1 MLLRRVTRRYE
12 PTSAPLTVVL
22 CGCVLLCSAMAA
34 LIPDDLHTQF
44 AELKGIRPSS
54 NDGRNIVAPFLEL
67 FSTFLSHLDE
77 KFEAHK
83 RDMAAACQG
92 KDNKIDELEALVVAQ
107 RKVITNLEEKLED
120 QCQYSRRESLVFSG
134 QNVPAHQLNEDCIEI
149 ACNLVSSK
157 IDQDLHLTPKDISIA
172 HRLGKKPTSGTDR
185 RSIVVRF
192 CRRKMKYDV
201 LDKAKRTKPQGMFV
215 SESLTPNKQK
225 IVSVIRN
232 AKFKHPD
239 VISGYST
246 SDGTIFM
253 WVKPP
258 NPNAPGAKNS
268 RMTIDSMEKMDKF
281 CMDNFQQPASHYDR
295 PRSA

>member
-1 MLLRRVTRRYE
+1 MST
-12 PTSAPLTVVL
+12 
-22 CGCVLLCSAMAA
+22 
-34 LIPDDLHTQF
+34 LISDDLQAQF
-44 AELKGIRPSS
+44 TELKGLKPSS

-83 RDMAAACQG
+83 RDMAAACQD
-92 KDNKIDELEALVVAQ
+92 KDSKIEELEAVVVAQ
-107 RKVITNLEEKLED
+107 RKVITNFQDKLED

-134 QNVPAHQLNEDCIEI
+134 QNIPAHEVNEDCIGI

-157 IDQDLHLTPKDISIA
+157 IDPELNLTPKDISIA
-172 HRLGKKPTSGTDR
+172 HRLGKKPASGIDH
-185 RSIVVRF
+185 RSIIVRF
-192 CRRKMKYDV
+192 CRRKLKYDI
-201 LDKAKRTKPQGMFV
+201 LNKAKRSKPQGIFV
-215 SESLTPNKQK
+215 SESLTPIKQK
-225 IVSVIRN
+225 IVSIIRT

-246 SDGTIFM
+246 SDGTIFL

-258 NPNAPGAKNS
+258 NPNAPGARNS

-281 CMDNFQQPASHYDR
+281 CRENFQQPASHFDR
-295 PRSA
+295 PHSA